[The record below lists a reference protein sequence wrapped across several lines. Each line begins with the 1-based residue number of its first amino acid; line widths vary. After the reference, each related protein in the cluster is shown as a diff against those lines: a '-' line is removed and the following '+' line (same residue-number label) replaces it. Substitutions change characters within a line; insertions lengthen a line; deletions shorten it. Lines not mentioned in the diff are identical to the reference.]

1 MGPIAEVNR
10 ISNLTWTFTVDSR
23 FYYLVRLHLC
33 EIQANASSAGDRVFY
48 IFITDVQTATD
59 KADVFAWTNG
69 QGIPLYKDYVISF
82 MEGLGSFRDL
92 HVALR
97 PNLEKKPRYDD
108 AFLNGLEVFKI
119 SDGKGN
125 LAGQNPILPPTQEA
139 ESPKITKE
147 AESPNIVEDSNKKK
161 TNIPLIVGG
170 VVGVAATVLLT
181 GFLLLTVFQG
191 RRQGKD
197 SSIKQVPPPSFP
209 LNLCRHFSFTG
220 IKAATNDFDEA
231 LLLGTG
237 GFGNVYKG
245 EIDGWTVKVAIKRGN
260 LLSGQGMRE
269 LQTEIKMLS
278 KLVHRHL
285 VSLIGYCQENSE
297 MILVYDY
304 MARGTL
310 REHIYGTRNPP
321 LSWKQRLE
329 ICIGTARGL
338 HYLHAGTKHTI
349 IHRDIKTTNILL
361 EEKWVAKVSDFGL
374 SKAGPALDNTHVSTM
389 VKGSF
394 GYLDPEYFRSQQLT
408 EKSDVYSFGVVLFE
422 IICAR
427 PVLNHA
433 LPIKQVSLAE
443 WALSC
448 QKKRV
453 LDEIIDPHLRGKI
466 ALESFKKFAE
476 TAEKCV
482 ADRGIERPGMGDALW
497 NLKLALQLQEAAEM
511 ETGFFPDTYNEE
523 TSFATVD
530 VFFEIINPN
539 GR

>member
-1 MGPIAEVNR
+1 MTTWPVALSVNTYTGLAIHLSR
-10 ISNLTWTFTVDSR
+10 GSKGSKFALALLVDCITFT
-23 FYYLVRLHLC
+23 
-33 EIQANASSAGDRVFY
+33 RV
-48 IFITDVQTATD
+48 
-59 KADVFAWTNG
+59 
-69 QGIPLYKDYVISF
+69 
-82 MEGLGSFRDL
+82 
-92 HVALR
+92 
-97 PNLEKKPRYDD
+97 
-108 AFLNGLEVFKI
+108 
-119 SDGKGN
+119 
-125 LAGQNPILPPTQEA
+125 QN
-139 ESPKITKE
+139 
-147 AESPNIVEDSNKKK
+147 
-161 TNIPLIVGG
+161 
-170 VVGVAATVLLT
+170 
-181 GFLLLTVFQG
+181 
-191 RRQGKD
+191 
-197 SSIKQVPPPSFP
+197 
-209 LNLCRHFSFTG
+209 
-220 IKAATNDFDEA
+220 
-231 LLLGTG
+231 
-237 GFGNVYKG
+237 
-245 EIDGWTVKVAIKRGN
+245 
-260 LLSGQGMRE
+260 
-269 LQTEIKMLS
+269 
-278 KLVHRHL
+278 
-285 VSLIGYCQENSE
+285 
-297 MILVYDY
+297 
-304 MARGTL
+304 
-310 REHIYGTRNPP
+310 
-321 LSWKQRLE
+321 
-329 ICIGTARGL
+329 
-338 HYLHAGTKHTI
+338 TI